1 MGQEQA
7 ITAAHGAATAGFGF
21 SPNHD
26 ETARLAFVG
35 ALKKFANFNV
45 EGRVAQLFDE
55 KLVPAHVAAGNPE
68 PKDRKQAAALLE
80 DHPLYQLWG
89 SLTFHSQNLMWDAV
103 QVTTDRTIDAQVAQ
117 YQAITSGSEAQGSV
131 TLSGE
136 LLVKA
141 PISTTEIHRQ
151 PGGYWREKRA
161 DDLEAALNYS
171 GTVELYRIAKGMAAG
186 ESPPADAFGR
196 FVSGV
201 AKKYAPDLEPK
212 AILDM
217 GCGTGEQT
225 LAYKRVFPEA
235 EVHGID
241 VARPFIR
248 FAHAY
253 AENARVPVHFA
264 EMDAGA
270 TRFEDESF
278 DLIVSIIMFHE
289 TNKAQAQAIMK
300 ECHRLLKPGGLALH
314 LDVPYQPNQIPLVKQ
329 VTNNWQV
336 RHNGE
341 PFWSGF
347 ADLDMKEVAIE
358 AGFDA
363 GHSFATYEAVGPAA
377 YHFFGGRKPA

>member
-1 MGQEQA
+1 MGKEQTIQSA
-7 ITAAHGAATAGFGF
+7 ESAAAPGFGF

-35 ALKKFANFNV
+35 ALKKFANFKV
-45 EGRVAQLFDE
+45 EGRVGQLFDE
-55 KLVPAHVAAGNPE
+55 ELVPAHVAEGNPA
-68 PKDRKQAAALLE
+68 PQDRKEAAALLE
-80 DHPLYQLWG
+80 NHPLYQLWG
-89 SLTFHSQNLMWDAV
+89 TLTFHSQNLMWDAV
-103 QVTTDRTIDAQVAQ
+103 QVTTDRIIDGQVAQ
-117 YQAITSGSEAQGSV
+117 YEALTSGDTAQGSV
-131 TLSGE
+131 SLSDE

-141 PISTTEIHRQ
+141 PVATTEIHRQ
-151 PGGYWREKRA
+151 PGGYWRENRPH
-161 DDLEAALNYS
+161 DVEAALNYS

-196 FVSGV
+196 FVSGI
-201 AKKYAPDLEPK
+201 AKKYAPDLEPT

-235 EVHGID
+235 QVHAID
-241 VARPFIR
+241 MARPFIR

-253 AENARVPVHFA
+253 AEDAGVPVHFA

-270 TRFEDESF
+270 TTYEDESF

-289 TNKAQAQAIMK
+289 TSKAQALDIMK

-314 LDVPYQPNQIPLVKQ
+314 LDVPYQPDQIPLVKQ

-347 ADLDMKEVAIE
+347 ADLNMKEVAIE

-363 GHSFATYEAVGPAA
+363 EAAFATYEAVGPAA
-377 YHFFGGRKPA
+377 YHFFGGRKAA

>member
-1 MGQEQA
+1 MGKHDVMTPHTDEA
-7 ITAAHGAATAGFGF
+7 PFGF
-21 SPNHD
+21 APNHD
-26 ETARLAFVG
+26 ESARLGFVG
-35 ALKKFANFNV
+35 ALKKFVNFDI
-45 EGRVAQLFDE
+45 ESRLSALFDDE
-55 KLVPAHVAAGNPE
+55 LVPAAETPPE
-68 PKDRKQAAALLE
+68 TRAEAAALVE

-89 SLTFHSQNLMWDAV
+89 TLTFHSQNLLWDAV
-103 QVTTDRTIDAQVAQ
+103 QVTTDRTIEAQIAK
-117 YQAITSGSEAQGSV
+117 YRAILDSGAAQGSIA
-131 TLSGE
+131 LSDD

-141 PISTTEIHRQ
+141 PVATTEIHRQ
-151 PGGYWREKRA
+151 PGGYWRERRA

-186 ESPPADAFGR
+186 ERPAPDSFGR
-196 FVSGV
+196 IVAGV
-201 AKKYAPDLEPK
+201 ARKYAPDLDPK
-212 AILDM
+212 AVLDM

-225 LAYKRVFPEA
+225 LAYKREWPEA

-253 AENARVPVHFA
+253 AEDAGLPVHFA

-270 TRFEDESF
+270 THFPDESF

-289 TNKAQAQAIMK
+289 TSKAQARDIMR
-300 ECHRLLKPGGLALH
+300 ECWRLLRPGGLVCH
-314 LDVPYQPNQIPLVKQ
+314 LDVPYQPHRVPLVKQ
-329 VTNNWQV
+329 VTNHWQV

-347 ADLDMKEVAIE
+347 AELDMRAEAIA
-358 AGFDA
+358 AGFDPETA
-363 GHSFATYEAVGPAA
+363 FASYESVGPAA